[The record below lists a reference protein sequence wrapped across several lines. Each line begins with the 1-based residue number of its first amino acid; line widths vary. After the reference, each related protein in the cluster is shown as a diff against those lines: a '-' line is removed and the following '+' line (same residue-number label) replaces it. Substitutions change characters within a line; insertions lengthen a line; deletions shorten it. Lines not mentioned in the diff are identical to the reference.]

1 MAMDEKAINFAI
13 AQALERQAPH
23 GYTVRVEYHGSA
35 RTGATSPDLVV
46 LMPYGLRTIIET
58 EYDAPAIGD
67 AKRRLG
73 YEFRDSTL
81 PMKSVLAVGIPRA
94 LGEMGFDQRD
104 AVLYGDE
111 PQFLMQVVTG
121 ASENDPDIRITPAQ
135 PVVVSLRDLVQ
146 YAWLAAIPEAYS
158 DQILQTVIAS
168 LQAAQ
173 TELAERLLLA
183 GDHAQAA
190 LMERYGNHDSA
201 NGMHGVAGNVVGT
214 LASMI
219 QLHTNLKEW
228 SSVPDLLDIA
238 HPDLWQKIVPGN
250 GIPAAIAV
258 QWRRIE
264 AVDYMPLSTIAAAML
279 EDSELAPRI
288 GPTLRAVRDTMES
301 YIQAGISATTNVVAE
316 IWQALIPDRDERAAY
331 YTKPAV
337 AELLANL
344 TTARLTNP
352 AAARYNEICAG
363 TGTLA
368 RATEENIRF
377 RHYANPDNSKD
388 SIHAAR
394 MERHIQLT
402 DINPQSISVAT
413 ANMTSLE
420 PETPFDSSAIFAIT
434 AVGGSLNFLTP
445 EGVANLDAEI
455 VGRNGALGEML
466 VIDPRTVG
474 IICNNDPYFRPRGG
488 AKNPISARDML
499 AYRRHADRR
508 TKGVANGQA
517 GLATFMHVIEHEM
530 LTYGAPH
537 GKVLPLTAAHAETY
551 TGFRRNIENEYC
563 NVIAIS
569 TASGDGASM
578 SADTG
583 IQEMLLVATKH
594 RMPEGILTGDYGDRA
609 VVCVNLLTTFESKL
623 EAKMF
628 ADAIRLEL
636 ARGKPSGEIKVG
648 GVVGTYYRMN
658 GLGEG
663 KPWSALGISGDYAI
677 LTNYVTQG
685 QAWNPATG
693 QVRDFALPM
702 TTASGVSGKGPTH
715 HLLGCLPASRD
726 PRGAFTMYPVKYARS
741 VNNPSLWK
749 LQAGQQV
756 TMTCAPTHYGEPRGD
771 AAEAQRMLNTAGHFH
786 LSRNLS
792 MSSQKIAVAYTEQE
806 CMGGRSWTTLHA
818 DSGVAE
824 AIAIC
829 LNSTYGMLMRI
840 GYGQSTQL
848 GRSPIQVRAI
858 DNHPLPDFASDC
870 AAGRRAREIAVAE
883 FDRLRKLPLERIS
896 LCALDDNRAEIDRVV
911 TLMLGLDWH
920 PETENMLASWRRLM
934 CLQPAVN
941 ANNLETL
948 DQLAQAGIANAS
960 NPPPQSI
967 AHFCQRNRIQR
978 LAVLGP
984 SMPDIPLP
992 GNPTRLLVEFA
1003 PGHIPGLAFFTM
1015 QDELGKMFKRPVDLN
1030 TPQNIVPEIRQQVM
1044 AEARN
1049 LYVAAR

>member
-1 MAMDEKAINFAI
+1 MTMDEKALNALI
-13 AQALERQAPH
+13 ARVMRRQAPP

-35 RTGATSPDLVV
+35 RTGAASPDLVV

-94 LGEMGFDQRD
+94 LGEMDFDPMEI
-104 AVLYGDE
+104 ALLADE

-121 ASENDPDIRITPAQ
+121 ASENDPDIKITPAQ
-135 PVVVSLRDLVQ
+135 PVRVSVRDLVQ

-173 TELAERLLLA
+173 AELAERLLLA

-190 LMERYGNHDSA
+190 LIDRYGNHDSA

-238 HPDLWQKIVPGN
+238 HPDLWQKIVPSN

-301 YIQAGISATTNVVAE
+301 YIQAGISAATNVVAE

-344 TTARLTNP
+344 TTARLTSP

-377 RHYANPDNSKD
+377 RHYANPDNSRG

-434 AVGGSLNFLTP
+434 AGGGSLNFLTP

-455 VGRNGALGEML
+455 VGRNGAQGEML

-474 IICNNDPYFRPRGG
+474 IICNNDPYFKSHHG
-488 AKNPISARDML
+488 AKSPIDSKAMK
-499 AYRRHADRR
+499 AYKRHADRR
-508 TKGVANGQA
+508 LKGVVHGQA

-530 LTYGAPH
+530 LAYGGVH
-537 GKVLPLTAAHAETY
+537 GKVLPLTSAHTDAY
-551 TGFRRNIENEYC
+551 KGFRRNIENEYC
-563 NVIAIS
+563 DVIAIS
-569 TASGDGASM
+569 TTAGDGTSM

-583 IQEMLLVATKH
+583 IQEILLIGTKH
-594 RMPEGILTGDYGDRA
+594 RPPGGISSGQYGDRA
-609 VVCVNLLTTFESKL
+609 VTCVNLTGTFKTKL

-628 ADAIRLEL
+628 ADAIRREV
-636 ARGKPSGEIKVG
+636 AGDKQSGQIIVG
-648 GVVGTYYRMN
+648 NAVGTYCRMT
-658 GLGEG
+658 GLGDG
-663 KPWSALGISGDYAI
+663 KPWSVLGISGDCAL
-677 LTNYVTQG
+677 LTNYLTNG

-693 QVRDFALPM
+693 GVIDFALPM
-702 TTASGVSGKGPTH
+702 VNLEIVAKRGPGDDVIGKKYT
-715 HLLGCLPASRD
+715 SRA
-726 PRGAFTMYPVKYARS
+726 PRGAFEMYPKADTQSRS
-741 VNNPSLWK
+741 NPSLWATDAET
-749 LQAGQQV
+749 QT
-756 TMTCAPTHYGEPRGD
+756 TMSCAPTHYGAPRGD
-771 AAEAQRMLNTAGHFH
+771 VEAAQKIWATAGHFH
-786 LSRNLS
+786 LCRFLRLS
-792 MSSQKIAVAYTEQE
+792 AQKIAVAYTDQK
-806 CMGGRSWTTLHA
+806 CIGGLSWTTIYG
-818 DSGVAE
+818 DNGIAE
-824 AIAIC
+824 AVAIF
-829 LNSTYGMLMRI
+829 LNSTYGLLIRT
-840 GYGQSTQL
+840 GHGESSQL
-848 GRSPIQVRAI
+848 GRSIMGVSAV
-858 DNHPLPDFASDC
+858 DNHPLPDFASDS
-870 AAGRRAREIAVAE
+870 AAGRQARQIALAE
-883 FDRLRKLPLERIS
+883 FPRLRQLPLQRIS
-896 LCALDDNRAEIDRVV
+896 LSVLDDHRAEIDRIA
-911 TLMLGLDWH
+911 TQLLGIPWH
-920 PETENMLASWRRLM
+920 PETEQMLASWRRLM
-934 CLQPAVN
+934 CLQPTVN
-941 ANNLETL
+941 ANNRQTL
-948 DQLAQAGIANAS
+948 ATLAQAGIH
-960 NPPPQSI
+960 P
-967 AHFCQRNRIQR
+967 
-978 LAVLGP
+978 
-984 SMPDIPLP
+984 
-992 GNPTRLLVEFA
+992 
-1003 PGHIPGLAFFTM
+1003 
-1015 QDELGKMFKRPVDLN
+1015 
-1030 TPQNIVPEIRQQVM
+1030 
-1044 AEARN
+1044 
-1049 LYVAAR
+1049 